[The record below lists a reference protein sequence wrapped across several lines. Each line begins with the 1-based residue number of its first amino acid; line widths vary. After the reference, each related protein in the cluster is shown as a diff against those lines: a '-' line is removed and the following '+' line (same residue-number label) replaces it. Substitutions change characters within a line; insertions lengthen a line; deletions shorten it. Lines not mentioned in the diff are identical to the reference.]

1 VLIGSRMWKC
11 LNWCCERCR
20 GMILLSLKR
29 TLSENMYS
37 LESLCSEHLE
47 LKSWWMTAQLEK
59 VSLDYMCPKII

>member
-1 VLIGSRMWKC
+1 
-11 LNWCCERCR
+11 
-20 GMILLSLKR
+20 MILLSLKR